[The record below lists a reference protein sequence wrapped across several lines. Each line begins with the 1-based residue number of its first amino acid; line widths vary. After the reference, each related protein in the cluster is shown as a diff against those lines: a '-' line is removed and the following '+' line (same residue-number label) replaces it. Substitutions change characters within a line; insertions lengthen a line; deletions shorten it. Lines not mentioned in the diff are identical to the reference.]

1 MYIKVI
7 LSNNWPYFKWKIC
20 GCTRSQI
27 WGIISLLSHYGVIW
41 LPEYSY
47 LSVCH
52 DKTSII
58 IFGMTEIPE

>member
-1 MYIKVI
+1 MENMWMYRDQT
-7 LSNNWPYFKWKIC
+7 L
-20 GCTRSQI
+20 
-27 WGIISLLSHYGVIW
+27 GIVGLLSHYSIIW

-47 LSVCH
+47 LSEFH